1 MYHDIYIYMYHI
13 IYIQIHMNHGP
24 ERSHLPASYSPSRNC
39 NVMLG
44 ALKWLGLLCK
54 SRTARLVLLLT
65 GRVVLL
71 ADVATAYLERGWSG
85 WVGN

>member
-1 MYHDIYIYMYHI
+1 
-13 IYIQIHMNHGP
+13 
-24 ERSHLPASYSPSRNC
+24 
-39 NVMLG
+39 MLG

-71 ADVATAYLERGWSG
+71 ADVATAYLERGVWVKWSEMYIYI
-85 WVGN
+85 